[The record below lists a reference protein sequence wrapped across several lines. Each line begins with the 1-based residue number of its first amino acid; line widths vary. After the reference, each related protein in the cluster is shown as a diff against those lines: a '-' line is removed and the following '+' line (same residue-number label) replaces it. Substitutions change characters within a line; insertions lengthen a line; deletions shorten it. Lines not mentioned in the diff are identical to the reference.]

1 MSSND
6 SFKASVNKEIR
17 GENDIQFTSKNLHHA
32 YQKNTTAAWA
42 NQEERLENSRVS
54 MPSEFEA
61 YMAREWVN
69 ENQK

>member
-1 MSSND
+1 MAKKSSFTG
-6 SFKASVNKEIR
+6 S
-17 GENDIQFTSKNLHHA
+17 DIGKTEFTEKKLHHA

-42 NQEERLENSRVS
+42 NQNKKHPESNISV
-54 MPSEFEA
+54 PNEFEV

>member
-1 MSSND
+1 MAKETSTDTKENAQK
-6 SFKASVNKEIR
+6 SFNE
-17 GENDIQFTSKNLHHA
+17 KNLHHS

-42 NQEERLENSRVS
+42 NQQEKLKPSNAA

-69 ENQK
+69 ENEK